1 MAPMLPAERRQ
12 KILDIIARELTIRV
26 SNLSDLLGVSEMTIR
41 RDLDVLGERG
51 LVERTHGGAVYIKR
65 RSPGKFQYASSVQ
78 TNPDERTRIA
88 RTAAGL
94 IEPHDMVYLGEGA
107 TTPEMMHFIDPD
119 MPFSIF
125 TNNLG
130 VAPQFRSRAAELIV
144 LGGAYSAETHA
155 LAGPI
160 TMEQIRQI
168 NASKVFLGV
177 DGLSLRSGLTTPDL
191 DIAAIER
198 SMIHYTRGKVIAM
211 ADHSKFGLVAEVVV
225 APIQQIAV
233 IITDQ
238 KVPQGFQK
246 DLKQAGVEVIVADS
260 THNSASLN

>member
-1 MAPMLPAERRQ
+1 MESLLPAERRQ

-26 SNLSDLLGVSEMTIR
+26 SSLSEMLGVSEMTIR
-41 RDLDVLGERG
+41 RDLDYLGERG
-51 LVERTHGGAVYIKR
+51 LAERTHGGAVFIKR
-65 RSPGKFQYASSVQ
+65 RTPGKFQYQSSVQ

-88 RTAAGL
+88 RAAATL

-107 TTPEMMHFIDPD
+107 STAEMMHFINPD
-119 MPFSIF
+119 MPFTVF

-130 VAPQFRSRAAELIV
+130 VVPQFQGQAAELIV
-144 LGGAYSAETHA
+144 LGGAYTPETHA

-177 DGLSLRSGLTTPDL
+177 DGLSLRSGLTTPNL

-198 SMIHYTRGKVIAM
+198 SMIQYTRGKVIAM
-211 ADHSKFGLVAEVVV
+211 ADNSKFGLVAEVVV
-225 APIQQIAV
+225 APIHQID
-233 IITDQ
+233 IIVTDQ
-238 KVPQGFQK
+238 KIPGGFQK
-246 DLKQAGVEVIVADS
+246 DLLQMGVEVIVAQ
-260 THNSASLN
+260 

>member
-1 MAPMLPAERRQ
+1 MKPMLPAERRG
-12 KILDIIARELTIRV
+12 KILEITAKELTIRV
-26 SNLSDLLGVSEMTIR
+26 SSLSEMLGVSEMTIR
-41 RDLDVLGERG
+41 RDLDYLGERG
-51 LVERTHGGAVYIKR
+51 LVERTHGGAVFTKR
-65 RSPGKFQYASSVQ
+65 RSPGKFQYKSSIQ
-78 TNPDERTRIA
+78 TNPDERARIA
-88 RTAAGL
+88 QAAAAL

-107 TTPEMMHFIDPD
+107 STAEMVHFIDPD
-119 MPFSIF
+119 MPFTIF

-130 VAPQFRSRAAELIV
+130 VVYHIQDMIAEVIV
-144 LGGAYSAETHA
+144 LGGTYSQETHA

-225 APIQQIAV
+225 VPIQQID
-233 IITDQ
+233 IIVTDQ
-238 KVPQGFQK
+238 EIPGGFQK
-246 DLKQAGVEVIVADS
+246 DLQQTGVAVIVA
-260 THNSASLN
+260 N

>member
-1 MAPMLPAERRQ
+1 MEPMLPAERRQ

-26 SNLSDLLGVSEMTIR
+26 SSLSEMLGVSEMTIR
-41 RDLDVLGERG
+41 RDLDYLGKRG
-51 LVERTHGGAVYIKR
+51 LAERTHGGAVFIKR
-65 RSPGKFQYASSVQ
+65 RSPGKFQYKNSIQ

-88 RTAAGL
+88 RAAAAL

-107 TTPEMMHFIDPD
+107 TTPEMMHYIDPD
-119 MPFSIF
+119 MPFTII

-130 VAPQFRSRAAELIV
+130 VASQFRGRAAELIV
-144 LGGAYSAETHA
+144 LGGAYSPETHA
-155 LAGPI
+155 LSGPI

-198 SMIHYTRGKVIAM
+198 SMIRYTRGKVIAM

-225 APIQQIAV
+225 ASIQEIDV
-233 IITDQ
+233 IVTDE
-238 KVPQGFQK
+238 KIPSGFQK
-246 DLKQAGVEVIVADS
+246 DLEQTGVEVIVAI
-260 THNSASLN
+260 